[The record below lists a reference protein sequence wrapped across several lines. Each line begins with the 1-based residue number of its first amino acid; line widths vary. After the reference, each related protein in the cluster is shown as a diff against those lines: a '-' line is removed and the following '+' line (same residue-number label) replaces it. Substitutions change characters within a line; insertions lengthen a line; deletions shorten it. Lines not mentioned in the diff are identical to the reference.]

1 MIVGYANFYLRVQIT
16 IIFQRYCEFFLYIL
30 LKIAAEYC
38 IVRNICGDI
47 DNKKIRIGEEIN
59 ENEKST

>member
-1 MIVGYANFYLRVQIT
+1 MTVGYANFYLRVQIT
-16 IIFQRYCEFFLYIL
+16 IIFQLYCEFFLYIL

>member
-1 MIVGYANFYLRVQIT
+1 MTVGYANFYLRVQIT
-16 IIFQRYCEFFLYIL
+16 IIFQVYCEFFLYIL

>member
-16 IIFQRYCEFFLYIL
+16 IIFQLYCEFFLYIL